1 MTVFWAGVAGLVLLA
16 WLMVWP
22 AWRRRKS
29 APPETTSAHLRIL
42 KEQLAALDADR
53 AAGTLGDAEHALARQ
68 EVQRR
73 MLDETQGDA
82 SAAAAVAPRDGGS
95 RKTLAIV
102 GLAIPLFAVG
112 VYLGIGNL
120 GGLKAAPGVEAAGS
134 DVSPQEVEA
143 MLTKLSQRL
152 EKSTGNAASDL
163 QGWTMLGRSYA
174 VLQRFAEADRAFARA
189 VALAPNDAQLIA
201 DRADVLAMLQK
212 QSMKG
217 EPDQLIARAL
227 QIDPNNLKA
236 LALAGSSAYERK
248 DFATARSLWQK
259 ARALAPEGSE
269 FAAGLDSSLDAVR
282 GASSGASG
290 VANAAA
296 NGSGSASAGA
306 GGAGAGPTALAAAK
320 PTPTATTTTSTTAA
334 AGISGRVSLAPAL
347 AARAAPTDTVFIF
360 ARAAVGPRMPLAIL
374 KRTVAELPIAFTLDD
389 SMAMSP
395 QMKLSNFERVIV
407 GARISRSGNAMP
419 QSGDLRGESPPTG
432 TRAADLQLVI
442 DGVQP

>member
-1 MTVFWAGVAGLVLLA
+1 MMVFWAGVAGLVLLA

-22 AWRRRKS
+22 AWRRRAQPAAES
-29 APPETTSAHLRIL
+29 GTHLRIL
-42 KEQLAALDADR
+42 KEQLAALDAEL
-53 AAGTLGDAEHALARQ
+53 AAGTLSTAEHAIARQ

-73 MLDETQGDA
+73 VLEETQGDA
-82 SAAAAVAPRDGGS
+82 SAALAASPREGGS

-120 GGLKAAPGVEAAGS
+120 GALKAAPGVEAAGA

-174 VLQRFAEADRAFARA
+174 VLQRFAEADHAFARA
-189 VALAPNDAQLIA
+189 IALAPNDAQLLA
-201 DRADVLAMLQK
+201 DRADVLAMLQQ

-217 EPDQLIARAL
+217 EPDRLAARAL

-248 DFATARSLWQK
+248 DFATARTLWQK

-282 GASSGASG
+282 GATGA
-290 VANAAA
+290 ATT
-296 NGSGSASAGA
+296 SASASASTGA
-306 GGAGAGPTALAAAK
+306 TALAAAE
-320 PTPTATTTTSTTAA
+320 PATTAA
-334 AGISGRVSLAPAL
+334 PSAPAATPARITGRVSLAPAL

-360 ARAAVGPRMPLAIL
+360 ARAAEGPRMPLAIL

-419 QSGDLRGESPPTG
+419 QSGDLRGESTPTG